1 MRSSENYKDT
11 TKMTNRNETTGTYTG
26 DKQVR
31 ECAAAKNI
39 AAHLIFKKRNA
50 GRDTIVATVHFSYG
64 KSGRVRCDVW
74 DGQSHTLSHQG
85 VAGGYGY
92 DKKTA
97 SMIGAVIDGEMMYD
111 HCGQQLRPPVP
122 LEVFPRNYSVP
133 QGYHLANWNQGK
145 YGYGNCFRYAGLDF
159 FRHHED
165 YWVEDVI

>member
-1 MRSSENYKDT
+1 
-11 TKMTNRNETTGTYTG
+11 MTNRNETTGTYTG

-31 ECAAAKNI
+31 ECAAARNI

-85 VAGGYGY
+85 VAGGHSYGY

-97 SMIGAVIDGEMMYD
+97 ALTGAVIDGHLLYD
-111 HCGQQLRPPVP
+111 HCHNLKLPKGSDT
-122 LEVFPRNYSVP
+122 FPYDFEAP
-133 QGYHLANWNQGK
+133 QGYYLSNRNDKKAGWE
-145 YGYGNCFRYAGLDF
+145 NCYRHAGLDF
-159 FRHHED
+159 FRNHAD
-165 YWVEDVI
+165 YWCEDVI